1 MRAITIGTKYA
12 MGGLHPERAKR
23 VEWVWLLLGLL
34 ALVSKG
40 FGAVTAPTT
49 PRQVTVFPDSARITR
64 EGSLRL
70 SAGTQ
75 HVLFPDLP
83 ASIVESSLRL
93 AVEGPEGT
101 KFYGVGLKKKFTPE
115 VAEARTRRLKER
127 LQVLED
133 QKADLADRMEARKTE
148 IEILKGLAK
157 ESADTAHKNPGTI
170 PDFTHAAGSVGVRI
184 GKLLAASR
192 RDERV
197 IRGLDLKI
205 AALNSQLAEGSSSAR
220 EKRTAEADLELPQA
234 GTTRFTLTYQVSG
247 ASWAPL
253 YDLHLATE
261 GVKPSLD
268 LAFNAGVRQNTGED
282 WKDVALVLSTS
293 RPTEGTQV
301 PDPTDWWLDTF
312 VRPVARFQER
322 AMGYMAKAKN
332 SVSANLGVV
341 AGSMQSAEDKD
352 EDVDLANTPA
362 PAEPEEAK
370 TVRSEFAMSFSI
382 PTRQDIPSD
391 GSEQRVGIT
400 QNTYPVKLNLVAVP
414 RLSEAAYLETK
425 ITYEGEQELLAGTA
439 QLFRDGD
446 FVGTTDLEAKA
457 PGESFDLGFGQDDQ
471 IHVERKAMKDEEGT
485 GQGIFDVNKGEHRYR
500 WVTTIANYHIGTRE
514 VEIREQLPRSRQQNI
529 EVTAGELKPK
539 PALDNPDKPGL
550 VTWKLVL
557 GPKEKT
563 KVDFAY
569 RVKYPAGT
577 QVIGL
582 E

>member
-1 MRAITIGTKYA
+1 MAAITIRTRQEGWKISF
-12 MGGLHPERAKR
+12 
-23 VEWVWLLLGLL
+23 WLLLGFL
-34 ALVSKG
+34 ALAGRG
-40 FGAVTAPTT
+40 FGAVTALTI
-49 PRQVTVFPDSARITR
+49 PRQVTVFPDSARVVR
-64 EGSLRL
+64 EGSLKL
-70 SAGTQ
+70 PGGSQ

-83 ASIVESSLRL
+83 ASVIESSLRL
-93 AVEGPEGT
+93 AVEGPHGT
-101 KFYGVGLKKKFTPE
+101 KFYGVGLKKEFTPE
-115 VAEARTRRLKER
+115 IVEARTRRLKER
-127 LQVLED
+127 LQALAD
-133 QKADLADRMEARKTE
+133 QKSDLADRIEARKTE

-157 ESADTAHKNPGTI
+157 ESTDTAHKNPGAIT
-170 PDFTHAAGSVGVRI
+170 DFTHAAGSVGTRI
-184 GKLLAASR
+184 GKLLAFSR
-192 RDERV
+192 RDKRA
-197 IRGLDLKI
+197 IRALDLKI
-205 AALNSQLAEGSSSAR
+205 TALNRQLEEGSSSAR
-220 EKRTAEADLELPQA
+220 EKRTAEADLELPMA
-234 GTTRFTLTYQVSG
+234 GTAHFTLTYQVSG

-261 GVKPSLD
+261 GLKPSLD

-282 WKDVALVLSTS
+282 WKDVALLLSTS

-301 PDPTDWWLDTF
+301 PDPSDWWLDTF

-322 AMGYMAKAKN
+322 AAGYMAKAKSGLSSN
-332 SVSANLGVV
+332 LLSVGGALPP
-341 AGSMQSAEDKD
+341 AEKD
-352 EDVDLANTPA
+352 EDEEANAPA
-362 PAEPEEAK
+362 PAEPETAK
-370 TVRSEFAMSFSI
+370 TVRSEFAMSFTI
-382 PTRQDIPSD
+382 PTRRDIPSD

-425 ITYEGEQELLAGTA
+425 ITYEGEQTLLAGTA

-457 PGESFDLGFGQDDQ
+457 PGESFELGFGQDDQ

-485 GQGIFDVNKGEHRYR
+485 GHGLFDVNKGEHRYR

-514 VEIREQLPRSRQQNI
+514 VEIREQFPRSRQQNI